1 MGCVRTILYN
11 LSLVDHITAIEKIL
25 RRAGTAL
32 WRESATVGG
41 IENLDKE
48 MEDFEAQMWRVLQ
61 NAQDYGFLLAGR
73 GEQGDL
79 GSVTGIVEGKVEGL
93 VKFVRQCRKFVC
105 EGKAA
110 DGIFLAIGPER

>member
-1 MGCVRTILYN
+1 MILYN

-32 WRESATVGG
+32 WRESTTVGG

-61 NAQDYGFLLAGR
+61 NAQYYRFLMAEG
-73 GEQGDL
+73 GESGDL
-79 GSVTGIVEGKVEGL
+79 GSVAGIVEGKVEGL
-93 VKFVRQCRKFVC
+93 VRFVRQCRKFVC
-105 EGKAA
+105 EGRAA
-110 DGIFLAIGPER
+110 DGIFLAIGLER